1 MKKCK
6 RKKAFIGSIIGM
18 AGQIIGSAITANK
31 ERKAMEEQQQMQN
44 KLDAVNQAAALSS
57 AYNNQEYAEDFK
69 KKVTMKAGGKY
80 KKINNADRITREKQ
94 FKCGG
99 RKKYYDGGFIP
110 VTTTGVTVPAVTAPK
125 QLSYF
130 QPNTSSV
137 QTATTNG
144 SSVNM
149 GSGGPDI
156 VSGVTSAIGNIV
168 SASMKPKQRIIQ
180 KATGF
185 GFNNTDNVEQKDY
198 QTDANGNVIQPQPQ
212 DNTNNTIQTNPVTKP
227 QNAFAVDRPSSAR
240 LGAKKYKKRC

>member
-57 AYNNQEYAEDFK
+57 AYNNQEYVDDFK
-69 KKVTMKAGGKY
+69 KKVTLKAGGKY
-80 KKINNADRITREKQ
+80 KRVNNSDRITKEKQ

-99 RKKYYDGGFIP
+99 RKKAEIG
-110 VTTTGVTVPAVTAPK
+110 TE
-125 QLSYF
+125 
-130 QPNTSSV
+130 
-137 QTATTNG
+137 
-144 SSVNM
+144 
-149 GSGGPDI
+149 
-156 VSGVTSAIGNIV
+156 IGNAAGGLMQGVAAI
-168 SASMKPKQRIIQ
+168 AGAAMQPKKRIIQ
-180 KATGF
+180 SEIMDATTKT
-185 GFNNTDNVEQKDY
+185 NNGTKDY

-240 LGAKKYKKRC
+240 LGIKKYKKRI